1 MPQMK
6 KSILIVTALLAGSC
20 VFAQDLTSKK
30 GEPYLPEAKD
40 WAISID
46 ATPFLNYIG
55 NVFSHDSSRNRAPVA
70 SWLNTN
76 NMQITGKYFKDE
88 KTAYRA
94 SVRVGFYS
102 TKQVAQIADASQTGT
117 ISYPN
122 LPIYKQDIMN
132 DRGHYVGVGFGMEK
146 RKGKTR
152 LQGYYGADAWL
163 FTSGH
168 SLKYEYGNALN
179 SGGGGASQVLPSTGT
194 TTDFGSNTVLASVTR
209 FKSNLNGVTDSYG
222 TQARVT
228 NVSMGQTFG
237 IGVRGFIGAE
247 YFMFPKIALGFEYG
261 WGLGF
266 STTGMSSYSLESVAG
281 TPTTVGV
288 QTRNISR
295 INKVALDNDI
305 NGGGSGSGTAAI
317 KLTLHF

>member
-1 MPQMK
+1 MK
-6 KSILIVTALLAGSC
+6 KSTLIVTALLAGSG

-46 ATPFLNYIG
+46 ATPFLSYMG
-55 NVFSHDSSRNRAPVA
+55 NLFTRDTAKNKAPVA
-70 SWLNTN
+70 NWINTN
-76 NMQITGKYFKDE
+76 NMQVTGKYYKDE
-88 KTAYRA
+88 KTAYRV

-102 TKQVAQIADASQTGT
+102 NKQVALIPDASQTGT

-122 LPIYKQDIMN
+122 LPIYKQDDVN
-132 DRGHYVGVGFGMEK
+132 NRGHYVGLGFGIEK
-146 RKGKTR
+146 RRGKTR
-152 LQGYYGADAWL
+152 LQGYYGADAWI

-168 SLKYEYGNALN
+168 SLKYDYGNALN
-179 SGGGGASQVLPSTGT
+179 SGGGGAIQVTPNGT
-194 TTDFGSNTVLASVTR
+194 TTTNFGNNSVLAAVTP
-209 FKSNLNGVTDSYG
+209 FASNLIGVTDTYG
-222 TQARVT
+222 TPSRVT

-247 YFMFPKIALGFEYG
+247 YFIFPKIALGFEYG

-266 STTGMSSYSLESVAG
+266 STTGMSSYSLESVGG

-305 NGGGSGSGTAAI
+305 NGGGSGSGTGAI